1 MSKQTRKMIMTIERT
16 GDGPTG
22 DITVTDFRP
31 MGRIEALYD
40 WVKHRRR
47 KRDIN
52 HADLRDLNFEPGS
65 PVSVGIELSPEIY
78 AKLINGNSQAVQAAN
93 LLREQ
98 PISMSLIPSAGRH
111 QPPSMAEIQ
120 ETVV

>member
-1 MSKQTRKMIMTIERT
+1 MSKKTRKMLMTIERT

-22 DITVTDFRP
+22 DIKVTDFRP
-31 MGRIEALYD
+31 MGRIESLYD
-40 WVKHRRR
+40 WMKHRKR

-52 HADLRDLNFEPGS
+52 HADLRGLDFEPGS

-93 LLREQ
+93 LLRDQ
-98 PISMSLIPSAGRH
+98 PISMSLIPSAEQH
-111 QPPSMAEIQ
+111 QPPSMVEIQ
-120 ETVV
+120 ETAV